1 MRTKMKW
8 TGEECREIAKR
19 LKWPTSLLPDIPHEL
34 ERVYGCNPP
43 IGAILTDINR
53 EMLVRDTDEKTGM
66 PKMRLIRMAE
76 ELKYALGQT
85 VWHVSDDHVV
95 RKFRILDI
103 RQFITKYVY
112 KPPVFKK
119 DREVINSYRLETDR
133 CTVYDRGCHV
143 WEDSLYKDELHARIQ
158 ADDELKVKIAELED
172 KLQVLRKRRDQNTR
186 RIRKL
191 EKENAGS

>member
-1 MRTKMKW
+1 MKMRWASEK
-8 TGEECREIAKR
+8 CREIARR
-19 LKWPTSLLPDIPHEL
+19 LKWPHSLLPDIPSEI
-34 ERVYGCNPP
+34 ERVYGYTPP

-53 EMLVRDTDEKTGM
+53 GMLLLETDEKTGM
-66 PKMRLIRMAE
+66 PKMRLTRMSE

-95 RKFRILDI
+95 RKFTILDI

-119 DREVINSYRLETDR
+119 DREIINSYRLETDR
-133 CTVYDRGCHV
+133 HTVYDRGTHV

-158 ADDELKVKIAELED
+158 ADDELKAVIAELEE
-172 KLQVLRKRRDQNTR
+172 KLEVLRKRRDQNAR
-186 RIRKL
+186 RLKKL
-191 EKENAGS
+191 EKENGGS

>member
-43 IGAILTDINR
+43 IGAVLTDINR
-53 EMLVRDTDEKTGM
+53 EVLVRDVDEKTGM
-66 PKMRLIRMAE
+66 PKMRLIRMSE

-112 KPPVFKK
+112 KPPMFKK

-133 CTVYDRGCHV
+133 CTIYDRGSHV

-191 EKENAGS
+191 EKEHAGS

>member
-1 MRTKMKW
+1 MKIKW
-8 TGEECREIAKR
+8 TSEECREIAKR
-19 LKWPTSLLPDIPHEL
+19 LKWPHSLLPDIPSEI
-34 ERVYGCNPP
+34 ERVYGYTPP

-53 EMLVRDTDEKTGM
+53 ETLLLDTDEKTGM
-66 PKMRLIRMAE
+66 PKMRRTSMSE
-76 ELKYALGQT
+76 DLKYALGQT

-95 RKFRILDI
+95 RKFRIMDS

-119 DREVINSYRLETDR
+119 THDIINSYRLETDR
-133 CTVYDRGCHV
+133 FTVYDRGTHV

-158 ADDELKVKIAELED
+158 ADDELKGVIAELEE
-172 KLQVLRKRRDQNTR
+172 KLEVLRKRRDKNAR
-186 RIRKL
+186 RLKKL

>member
-43 IGAILTDINR
+43 IGAVLTDINR
-53 EMLVRDTDEKTGM
+53 EVLVRDVDEKTGM
-66 PKMRLIRMAE
+66 PKMRLIRMSE

-133 CTVYDRGCHV
+133 CTIYDRGTHV

-172 KLQVLRKRRDQNTR
+172 KLQVLRKRRDQNAR

-191 EKENAGS
+191 EKEHAGS